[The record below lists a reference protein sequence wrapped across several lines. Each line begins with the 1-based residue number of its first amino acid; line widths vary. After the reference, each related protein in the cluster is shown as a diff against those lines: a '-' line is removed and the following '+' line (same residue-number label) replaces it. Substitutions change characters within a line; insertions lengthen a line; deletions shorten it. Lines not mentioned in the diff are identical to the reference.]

1 MTFLMSPRLRFTI
14 KTIAVSALLASASG
28 QIVAQTVINTATG
41 SVRPSEPVTLN
52 FANAEI
58 EAVARTMATITG
70 RNVVVDPRVK
80 GQLNLVTE
88 RAVPPAAAFQQFLA
102 ALRLQGFTVVETA
115 GLYKVVPEADAKLQ
129 GGSVTVVQGSS
140 GSAPAG
146 GQIVTQ
152 IFKLNFESAANL
164 VPVLRPLIS
173 PNNTINV
180 NPGNNS
186 LVITDYADNL
196 QRLARIIAAMDVSN
210 ASDVE
215 VIPLR
220 HAVATDLAPLV
231 ARLID
236 GGSGTGPAPAAG
248 QGQADTSFKTT
259 LLAEPRSNSLILR
272 AANPARV
279 AQVRALVAQLD
290 QAPAPGS
297 SASTGNIHVVY
308 LKNADATKLATTLR
322 AAMAA
327 MGTGASTSGS
337 SFGGTAAPSAPSA
350 GLSGGGTSGSMLST
364 GTGLSGGLGSTGSS
378 AGGLGGNSM
387 GTSATN
393 NNQPSTGGQIQA
405 DPTTNSLI
413 ITAPEPLYRQL
424 RAVIDQLDG
433 RRAQVLVES
442 LIVEVTASK
451 LAEFG
456 IQWQGILGKQG
467 DGTIGVIGTNSGQ
480 AGANILN
487 ITAAL
492 ATGTVSGLTGTGGL
506 GNGMNIG
513 LAPRIN
519 GQYYLGALANFLQNS
534 GDANVLSTPNLM
546 TLDNEEARIII
557 GDNVP
562 FVTGSYANS
571 TGSSTVNP
579 FTTVERKDVG
589 LMLKVRPQISENG
602 TVKMSIYQEVS
613 KIDRSTL
620 SNANGPTTSKR
631 SIESNVVVDDGNIIV
646 IGGLLEDSY
655 SQGQDKVPVM
665 GDLPVVGGLF
675 RSETR
680 SRNKTNLMVFL
691 RPVVVRDNATSEALM
706 TDRYEAIRALQQVT
720 QPTSSVMMNS
730 VSGAPVLPALP
741 ERSVMPAATPAAVPA
756 TPVVPTPMQQLAPS
770 LPPPQG
776 GGAATPAPVSS
787 NTAPAALQQTA
798 AAGAPPLYYVNL
810 GVFGEDAAGR
820 AAMAKLHDAALPL
833 AVQAVETNRGKA
845 TRVRVGPYATED
857 AAQAAAAQVR
867 SSGLA
872 PNATVAA
879 QPL

>member
-1 MTFLMSPRLRFTI
+1 MR
-14 KTIAVSALLASASG
+14 G
-28 QIVAQTVINTATG
+28 N
-41 SVRPSEPVTLN
+41 EPVTLN

-80 GQLNLVTE
+80 GQLTLITE
-88 RAVPPAAAFQQFLA
+88 RAVPPSAAFQQFLA
-102 ALRLQGFTVVETA
+102 ALRLQGFTVVESA

-129 GGSVTVVQGSS
+129 SGSVGVSES
-140 GSAPAG
+140 GSARGTPGG

-152 IFKLNFESAANL
+152 IFKLNYENAGNL

-196 QRLARIIAAMDVSN
+196 QRLGRIIAAMDVSN

-215 VIPLR
+215 IIPLR
-220 HAVATDLAPLV
+220 NALAVDLAPLV

-236 GGSGTGPAPAAG
+236 GGSGAAPAAA

-279 AQVRALVAQLD
+279 AMVRALVDKLD
-290 QAPAPGS
+290 QPPVPGS

-322 AAMAA
+322 AAMAS
-327 MGTGASTSGS
+327 MGGNASGGASASTPAISG
-337 SFGGTAAPSAPSA
+337 GGAPSSSLSGGGSNSG
-350 GLSGGGTSGSMLST
+350 GLSGGSNSSSNSSL
-364 GTGLSGGLGSTGSS
+364 GGLGSSSGMGAGSGMGS
-378 AGGLGGNSM
+378 ANS
-387 GTSATN
+387 
-393 NNQPSTGGQIQA
+393 NQPSTGGQIQA

-413 ITAPEPLYRQL
+413 ITAPEPLFRQL

-442 LIVEVTASK
+442 MIVEVSATK

-456 IQWQGILGKQG
+456 IQWQGVLGKQG
-467 DGTIGVIGTNSGQ
+467 DGTVGVIGTNSVQGG
-480 AGANILN
+480 GANILN
-487 ITAAL
+487 VTGAL
-492 ATGTVSGLTGTGGL
+492 ASGSTSAITSAASTLSKGL
-506 GNGMNIG
+506 NLA

-546 TLDNEEARIII
+546 TLDNEEARIVI
-557 GDNVP
+557 GNNVP
-562 FVTGSYANS
+562 FPTGSYAN
-571 TGSSTVNP
+571 TGGSNTVNP

-613 KIDRSTL
+613 KIDRATL
-620 SNANGPTTSKR
+620 SDVNGPTTSKR

-646 IGGLLEDSY
+646 LGGLLEDSY
-655 SQGQDKVPVM
+655 SQGEDKVPVM
-665 GDLPVVGGLF
+665 GDLPLVGGLF
-675 RSETR
+675 RSENRT
-680 SRNKTNLMVFL
+680 RNKTNLMVFL
-691 RPVVVRDNATSEALM
+691 RPVVVRDAATSEALM
-706 TDRYEAIRALQQVT
+706 ADRYDAIRGLQQVT
-720 QPTSSVMMNS
+720 QPASSLPLRS
-730 VSGAPVLPALP
+730 ISGAPVLPELP
-741 ERSVMPAATPAAVPA
+741 QRSAPA
-756 TPVVPTPMQQLAPS
+756 TRLQ
-770 LPPPQG
+770 
-776 GGAATPAPVSS
+776 PAPLQDLVTPVQPAPQLTPSGVPIS
-787 NTAPAALQQTA
+787 EAPAPAAATA
-798 AAGAPPLYYVNL
+798 PTYYVRA
-810 GVFGEDAAGR
+810 GVFGDDSASQ
-820 AAMAKLHDAALPL
+820 AALARLRNSALPISEQP
-833 AVQAVETNRGKA
+833 VDTSQGPRTS
-845 TRVRVGPYATED
+845 VRVGPYHNPASAD
-857 AAQAAAAQVR
+857 SAAAMVR
-867 SSGLA
+867 ELA
-872 PNATVAA
+872 PAATVTR
-879 QPL
+879 QTL

>member
-1 MTFLMSPRLRFTI
+1 MR
-14 KTIAVSALLASASG
+14 A
-28 QIVAQTVINTATG
+28 
-41 SVRPSEPVTLN
+41 SEPVTLN

-88 RAVPPAAAFQQFLA
+88 RAVTPAAAFQQFLA

-129 GGSVTVVQGSS
+129 GGSVSVVQGNA
-140 GSAPAG
+140 GSAPSG

-152 IFKLNFESAANL
+152 IFKLNFENAANL

-196 QRLARIIAAMDVSN
+196 QRLARIVAAMDVSN

-220 HAVATDLAPLV
+220 NAVAADLAPLV

-236 GGSGTGPAPAAG
+236 GGSAPAATP
-248 QGQADTSFKTT
+248 GQADTSFKTT
-259 LLAEPRSNSLILR
+259 LIAEPRSNSLILR

-279 AQVRALVAQLD
+279 AQVRALVDRLD
-290 QAPAPGS
+290 QPPAPGS
-297 SASTGNIHVVY
+297 SAASGNIHVVY

-327 MGTGASTSGS
+327 MGAGGGTSTGGGASPA
-337 SFGGTAAPSAPSA
+337 AAPST
-350 GLSGGGTSGSMLST
+350 GLSGGSNNSGSMLST
-364 GTGLSGGLGSTGSS
+364 GSGLSGNSSGLGAGS
-378 AGGLGGNSM
+378 NTM
-387 GTSATN
+387 GTASTN

-424 RAVIDQLDG
+424 RTVIDKLDG

-442 LIVEVTASK
+442 LIVEVAANK
-451 LAEFG
+451 VAQFG

-467 DGTIGVIGTNSGQ
+467 DGTIGVIGTNSGA
-480 AGANILN
+480 AGSNIIGL
-487 ITAAL
+487 TAAL
-492 ATGTVSGLTGTGGL
+492 ASGSTTSIATAATGL
-506 GNGMNIG
+506 GAGMNLA

-534 GDANVLSTPNLM
+534 GDANVLSTPTLM
-546 TLDNEEARIII
+546 TLDNEEARILI

-562 FVTGSYANS
+562 FVTGSYAN
-571 TGSSTVNP
+571 TGNNGTVNP
-579 FTTVERKDVG
+579 FNTVERKDVG
-589 LMLKVRPQISENG
+589 LMLKVRPQIGENG
-602 TVKMSIYQEVS
+602 MVKMAIYQEIS

-620 SNANGPTTSKR
+620 SNATGPTTSKR
-631 SIESNVVVDDGNIIV
+631 AVESNVVVDDGSIIV
-646 IGGLLEDSY
+646 IGGLLEDTY
-655 SQGQDKVPVM
+655 SQGEDKVPLM
-665 GDLPVVGGLF
+665 GDLPVVGNLF
-675 RSETR
+675 KSENR
-680 SRNKTNLMVFL
+680 SRRKTNLMIFL
-691 RPVVVRDNATSEALM
+691 RPIVVRDTATSDALVV
-706 TDRYEAIRALQQVT
+706 DRYEAIRALQQTT
-720 QPTSSVMMNS
+720 QPAPSLMMGT

-741 ERSVMPAATPAAVPA
+741 APAANKPAATPAVPQ
-756 TPVVPTPMQQLAPS
+756 PQQ
-770 LPPPQG
+770 
-776 GGAATPAPVSS
+776 
-787 NTAPAALQQTA
+787 
-798 AAGAPPLYYVNL
+798 
-810 GVFGEDAAGR
+810 
-820 AAMAKLHDAALPL
+820 
-833 AVQAVETNRGKA
+833 
-845 TRVRVGPYATED
+845 
-857 AAQAAAAQVR
+857 
-867 SSGLA
+867 
-872 PNATVAA
+872 
-879 QPL
+879 

>member
-1 MTFLMSPRLRFTI
+1 MTSNLSPQLRFALN
-14 KTIAVSALLASASG
+14 TIAACALLASASG
-28 QIVAQTVINTATG
+28 QIHAQTAIGTG
-41 SVRPSEPVTLN
+41 TSSVRPGEPVTLN

-80 GQLNLVTE
+80 GQLTLITE
-88 RAVPPAAAFQQFLA
+88 RAVPPMAAFQQFLA
-102 ALRLQGFTVVETA
+102 ALRLQGFTVVESA

-129 GGSVTVVQGSS
+129 GGSVSVSQG
-140 GSAPAG
+140 GAAGGPAG

-152 IFKLNFESAANL
+152 IFKLNFENAANL

-173 PNNTINV
+173 PNNIINV

-196 QRLARIIAAMDVSN
+196 QRLARIVAAMDVSN

-215 VIPLR
+215 IIPLR
-220 HAVATDLAPLV
+220 NAVASDLAPLV

-236 GGSGTGPAPAAG
+236 GGNGNSPSGAPAVP
-248 QGQADTSFKTT
+248 GQADTSFKTA
-259 LLAEPRSNSLILR
+259 LLADPRSNSLILR

-297 SASTGNIHVVY
+297 SAANGNIHVVY
-308 LKNADATKLATTLR
+308 LKNANATQLATTLR

-327 MGTGASTSGS
+327 MGAGS
-337 SFGGTAAPSAPSA
+337 SGTNSSTGGTLSATTANTSQGTGLGG
-350 GLSGGGTSGSMLST
+350 GLSGGNSLSNNGSGGNM
-364 GTGLSGGLGSTGSS
+364 GLGSS
-378 AGGLGGNSM
+378 ASM
-387 GTSATN
+387 GTSSTN

-424 RAVIDQLDG
+424 RTVIDKLDG

-442 LIVEVTASK
+442 LIVEVTANK

-456 IQWQGILGKQG
+456 IQWQGVLGKNG
-467 DGTIGVIGTNSGQ
+467 DGTVGVIGTNSGQ
-480 AGANILN
+480 AGMNILN
-487 ITAAL
+487 ATAAL
-492 ATGTVSGLTGTGGL
+492 ATGNYASLAGSSGL
-506 GNGMNIG
+506 GNGMNLA

-557 GDNVP
+557 GNNVP

-602 TVKMSIYQEVS
+602 TVKMAIYQEVS
-613 KIDRSTL
+613 KIDTATL

-665 GDLPVVGGLF
+665 GDIPVLGNLF
-675 RSETR
+675 RSENRT
-680 SRNKTNLMVFL
+680 RNKTNLMVFL
-691 RPVVVRDNATSEALM
+691 RPIVVRDNATSDALM
-706 TDRYEAIRALQQVT
+706 MDRYEAIRALQQTT
-720 QPTSSVMMNS
+720 QPAPSVVMKS
-730 VSGAPVLPALP
+730 VSGAPILPALP
-741 ERSVMPAATPAAVPA
+741 QRAEP
-756 TPVVPTPMQQLAPS
+756 
-770 LPPPQG
+770 
-776 GGAATPAPVSS
+776 GAATVP
-787 NTAPAALQQTA
+787 
-798 AAGAPPLYYVNL
+798 
-810 GVFGEDAAGR
+810 
-820 AAMAKLHDAALPL
+820 
-833 AVQAVETNRGKA
+833 
-845 TRVRVGPYATED
+845 
-857 AAQAAAAQVR
+857 
-867 SSGLA
+867 
-872 PNATVAA
+872 A
-879 QPL
+879 QPLAPLPAETSPR

>member
-1 MTFLMSPRLRFTI
+1 MTFLFAPRLRFTL
-14 KTIAVSALLASASG
+14 KTIAASAILTCASG
-28 QIVAQTVINTATG
+28 QIGAQTAVDTRTG

-88 RAVPPAAAFQQFLA
+88 RAVTPAAAFQQFLA
-102 ALRLQGFTVVETA
+102 ALRLQGFTVVEAA

-129 GGSVTVVQGSS
+129 GGSVSVSRG
-140 GSAPAG
+140 GAPGPGG

-152 IFKLNFESAANL
+152 IFKLNYENAANL

-196 QRLARIIAAMDVSN
+196 QRLARIVAAMDVSN

-215 VIPLR
+215 VIPLKN
-220 HAVATDLAPLV
+220 AIASDLAPLV
-231 ARLID
+231 SRLID
-236 GGSGTGPAPAAG
+236 GGSANGGAAAAAAP
-248 QGQADTSFKTT
+248 GQADTSFKTT
-259 LLAEPRSNSLILR
+259 LIAEPRSNSLILR

-297 SASTGNIHVVY
+297 SAASGNIHVVY

-327 MGTGASTSGS
+327 MGGNNGGAASGGGGASAPAPSTGLSTGGMLSTNGSSSGS
-337 SFGGTAAPSAPSA
+337 SGT
-350 GLSGGGTSGSMLST
+350 
-364 GTGLSGGLGSTGSS
+364 GGLGSS
-378 AGGLGGNSM
+378 ASAM
-387 GTSATN
+387 GTSSTN

-424 RAVIDQLDG
+424 RDVIDKLDG

-442 LIVEVTASK
+442 LIVEVSANK
-451 LAEFG
+451 VAEFG
-456 IQWQGILGKQG
+456 IQWQGVLGKNG
-467 DGTIGVIGTNSGQ
+467 DGTVGVIGTNSGQ
-480 AGANILN
+480 AGANILGV
-487 ITAAL
+487 TAAL
-492 ATGTVSGLTGTGGL
+492 ASGSTTSIASAASSLGKGL
-506 GNGMNIG
+506 NLA
-513 LAPRIN
+513 LAPRVN

-557 GDNVP
+557 GNNVP

-602 TVKMSIYQEVS
+602 TVKMAIYQEVS
-613 KIDRSTL
+613 KIDTATL

-665 GDLPVVGGLF
+665 GDIPVLGNLF
-675 RSETR
+675 RSENRT
-680 SRNKTNLMVFL
+680 RNKTNLMVFL
-691 RPVVVRDNATSEALM
+691 RPIVVRDNATSDALM
-706 TDRYEAIRALQQVT
+706 MDRYEAIRALQQNT
-720 QPTSSVMMNS
+720 QPAPSVVMKS
-730 VSGAPVLPALP
+730 VSGAPILPALP
-741 ERSVMPAATPAAVPA
+741 QRAEP
-756 TPVVPTPMQQLAPS
+756 
-770 LPPPQG
+770 
-776 GGAATPAPVSS
+776 GAATVP
-787 NTAPAALQQTA
+787 
-798 AAGAPPLYYVNL
+798 
-810 GVFGEDAAGR
+810 
-820 AAMAKLHDAALPL
+820 
-833 AVQAVETNRGKA
+833 
-845 TRVRVGPYATED
+845 
-857 AAQAAAAQVR
+857 
-867 SSGLA
+867 
-872 PNATVAA
+872 A
-879 QPL
+879 QPLAPLPAETSPR

>member
-1 MTFLMSPRLRFTI
+1 MTFLFAPRLRFTL
-14 KTIAVSALLASASG
+14 KTIAVSAIFTCASG
-28 QIVAQTVINTATG
+28 QIGAQTAVDTRTG

-88 RAVPPAAAFQQFLA
+88 RAVTPAAAFQQFLA
-102 ALRLQGFTVVETA
+102 ALRLQGFTVVEAA

-129 GGSVTVVQGSS
+129 GGSVSVVQGNA
-140 GSAPAG
+140 GSAPGG

-152 IFKLNFESAANL
+152 IFKLNFENAANL

-196 QRLARIIAAMDVSN
+196 QRLARIVAAMDVSN

-215 VIPLR
+215 VIPLKN
-220 HAVATDLAPLV
+220 AIASDLAPLV
-231 ARLID
+231 SRLID
-236 GGSGTGPAPAAG
+236 GGSANGGAAAAAAP
-248 QGQADTSFKTT
+248 GQADTAFKTT
-259 LLAEPRSNSLILR
+259 LIAEPRSNSLILR

-297 SASTGNIHVVY
+297 SAASGNIHVVY

-327 MGTGASTSGS
+327 MAAMGGNNGGAASGGGGASAPAPSTGLSTGGMLSTNGSSSGS
-337 SFGGTAAPSAPSA
+337 S
-350 GLSGGGTSGSMLST
+350 T
-364 GTGLSGGLGSTGSS
+364 GGGLGSSTS
-378 AGGLGGNSM
+378 AM
-387 GTSATN
+387 GTSSTN

-424 RAVIDQLDG
+424 RDVIDKLDG

-442 LIVEVTASK
+442 LIVEVSANK
-451 LAEFG
+451 VAEFG
-456 IQWQGILGKQG
+456 IQWQGILGKNG
-467 DGTIGVIGTNSGQ
+467 DGTVGVIGTNSGA

-487 ITAAL
+487 VTAAL
-492 ATGTVSGLTGTGGL
+492 ASGSTTSIATAASSLGKGL
-506 GNGMNIG
+506 NLA

-557 GDNVP
+557 GNNVP

-602 TVKMSIYQEVS
+602 TVKMAIYQEVS
-613 KIDRSTL
+613 KIDTATL

-631 SIESNVVVDDGNIIV
+631 SIESNVVVDDGSIIV

-665 GDLPVVGGLF
+665 GDIPVLGNLF
-675 RSETR
+675 RSENRT
-680 SRNKTNLMVFL
+680 RNKTNLMVFL
-691 RPVVVRDNATSEALM
+691 RPIVVRDNATSDALM
-706 TDRYEAIRALQQVT
+706 MDRYEAIRALQQTT
-720 QPTSSVMMNS
+720 QPAPSVVMKS
-730 VSGAPVLPALP
+730 VSGAPILPALP
-741 ERSVMPAATPAAVPA
+741 QRTDPGAV
-756 TPVVPTPMQQLAPS
+756 TVP
-770 LPPPQG
+770 
-776 GGAATPAPVSS
+776 
-787 NTAPAALQQTA
+787 
-798 AAGAPPLYYVNL
+798 
-810 GVFGEDAAGR
+810 
-820 AAMAKLHDAALPL
+820 
-833 AVQAVETNRGKA
+833 
-845 TRVRVGPYATED
+845 
-857 AAQAAAAQVR
+857 
-867 SSGLA
+867 
-872 PNATVAA
+872 A
-879 QPL
+879 QPLAPLPAETSPR

>member
-1 MTFLMSPRLRFTI
+1 MTSSFSPRLRLAI
-14 KTIAVSALLASASG
+14 KTIALSALLAGGSG
-28 QIVAQTVINTATG
+28 QIIAQTAIDTRTG

-88 RAVPPAAAFQQFLA
+88 RAVTPAAAFQQFLA
-102 ALRLQGFTVVETA
+102 ALRLQGFTVVEAA

-129 GGSVTVVQGSS
+129 GGSVSVVQGSS
-140 GSAPAG
+140 GNAPSG

-152 IFKLNFESAANL
+152 IFKLNFENAANL

-196 QRLARIIAAMDVSN
+196 QRLARIVAAMDVSN

-220 HAVATDLAPLV
+220 NAIAADMAPLV

-236 GGSGTGPAPAAG
+236 GGSAPAATP
-248 QGQADTSFKTT
+248 GQADTSFKTT
-259 LLAEPRSNSLILR
+259 LIAEPRSNSLILR

-279 AQVRALVAQLD
+279 AQVRALVDRLD
-290 QAPAPGS
+290 QPPVPGS
-297 SASTGNIHVVY
+297 SAASGNIHVVY

-327 MGTGASTSGS
+327 MGTGSATGAGGGGS
-337 SFGGTAAPSAPSA
+337 PAAAAPST
-350 GLSGGGTSGSMLST
+350 GLSGGGSSGNMLST
-364 GTGLSGGLGSTGSS
+364 GSGLSGSGSNSGLGS
-378 AGGLGGNSM
+378 GNNAM

-424 RAVIDQLDG
+424 RAVIDKLDG

-442 LIVEVTASK
+442 LIVEVAANK
-451 LAEFG
+451 VAQFG

-467 DGTIGVIGTNSGQ
+467 DGTIGVIGTNSGA
-480 AGANILN
+480 AGSNIIGL
-487 ITAAL
+487 TAAL
-492 ATGTVSGLTGTGGL
+492 ASGSATSIATAATGL
-506 GNGMNIG
+506 GAGMNVA

-546 TLDNEEARIII
+546 TLDNEEARILI

-562 FVTGSYANS
+562 FVTGSYAN
-571 TGSSTVNP
+571 TGNNGTVNP
-579 FTTVERKDVG
+579 FKTVERKDVG
-589 LMLKVRPQISENG
+589 LMLKVRPQIGENG
-602 TVKMSIYQEVS
+602 TVKMAIYQEIS
-613 KIDRSTL
+613 KIDDSTRN
-620 SNANGPTTSKR
+620 NANGPSTSKR
-631 SIESNVVVDDGNIIV
+631 SVESNVLVDDGSIIV
-646 IGGLLEDSY
+646 IGGLLEDTY
-655 SQGQDKVPVM
+655 SQGEDKVPLM
-665 GDLPVVGGLF
+665 GDLPVVGNLF
-675 RSETR
+675 KSENR
-680 SRNKTNLMVFL
+680 KRNKTNLMIFL
-691 RPVVVRDNATSEALM
+691 RPIVVRDTATSDALVV
-706 TDRYEAIRALQQVT
+706 DRYDAIRALQQNT
-720 QPTSSVMMNS
+720 QPAPSLMMGT
-730 VSGAPVLPALP
+730 VSGAPVLPPLP
-741 ERSVMPAATPAAVPA
+741 APTAKPA
-756 TPVVPTPMQQLAPS
+756 TPVAPQPQQ
-770 LPPPQG
+770 
-776 GGAATPAPVSS
+776 
-787 NTAPAALQQTA
+787 
-798 AAGAPPLYYVNL
+798 
-810 GVFGEDAAGR
+810 
-820 AAMAKLHDAALPL
+820 
-833 AVQAVETNRGKA
+833 
-845 TRVRVGPYATED
+845 
-857 AAQAAAAQVR
+857 
-867 SSGLA
+867 
-872 PNATVAA
+872 
-879 QPL
+879 

>member
-1 MTFLMSPRLRFTI
+1 MTSSFSPRLRFAL
-14 KTIAVSALLASASG
+14 KTIAASALLAGGSG
-28 QIVAQTVINTATG
+28 QIFAQTAIDTRTG

-88 RAVPPAAAFQQFLA
+88 RAVTPAAAFQQFLA
-102 ALRLQGFTVVETA
+102 ALRLQGFTVVEAA

-129 GGSVTVVQGSS
+129 GGNVSVVQGSS
-140 GSAPAG
+140 GNAPSG

-152 IFKLNFESAANL
+152 IFKLNFENAANL

-196 QRLARIIAAMDVSN
+196 QRLARIVAAMDVSN

-220 HAVATDLAPLV
+220 NAIAADMAPLV

-236 GGSGTGPAPAAG
+236 GGSAPAATP
-248 QGQADTSFKTT
+248 GQADTSFKTT
-259 LLAEPRSNSLILR
+259 LIAEPRSNSLILR

-279 AQVRALVAQLD
+279 AQVRALVDRLD
-290 QAPAPGS
+290 QPPAPGS
-297 SASTGNIHVVY
+297 SAASGNIHVVY

-327 MGTGASTSGS
+327 MGTGSPTGAGGGASPA
-337 SFGGTAAPSAPSA
+337 AAPST
-350 GLSGGGTSGSMLST
+350 GLSGGGSSGNMLST
-364 GTGLSGGLGSTGSS
+364 GSGLSGSGSNSGLGS
-378 AGGLGGNSM
+378 GNNAM

-424 RAVIDQLDG
+424 RAVIDKLDG

-442 LIVEVTASK
+442 LIVEVAANK
-451 LAEFG
+451 VAQFG

-467 DGTIGVIGTNSGQ
+467 DGTVGVIGTNSGA
-480 AGANILN
+480 AGSNIIGL
-487 ITAAL
+487 TAAL
-492 ATGTVSGLTGTGGL
+492 ASGSATSIATAATGL
-506 GNGMNIG
+506 GAGMNVA

-546 TLDNEEARIII
+546 TLDNEEARILI

-562 FVTGSYANS
+562 FVTGSYAN
-571 TGSSTVNP
+571 TGNNGTVNP
-579 FTTVERKDVG
+579 FNTVERKDVG
-589 LMLKVRPQISENG
+589 LMLKVRPQIGENG
-602 TVKMSIYQEVS
+602 TVKMAIYQEIS

-620 SNANGPTTSKR
+620 SNATGPTTSKR
-631 SIESNVVVDDGNIIV
+631 AVESNVVVDDGSIIV
-646 IGGLLEDSY
+646 IGGLLEDTY
-655 SQGQDKVPVM
+655 SQGEDKVPLM
-665 GDLPVVGGLF
+665 GDLPVVGNLF
-675 RSETR
+675 KSENR
-680 SRNKTNLMVFL
+680 SRRKTNLMIFL
-691 RPVVVRDNATSEALM
+691 RPIVVRDNATNDALVV
-706 TDRYEAIRALQQVT
+706 DRYDAIRALQQNT
-720 QPTSSVMMNS
+720 QPAPSLMMGT
-730 VSGAPVLPALP
+730 VSGAPVLPPLP
-741 ERSVMPAATPAAVPA
+741 APAAKPATPAAPQ
-756 TPVVPTPMQQLAPS
+756 PQQ
-770 LPPPQG
+770 
-776 GGAATPAPVSS
+776 
-787 NTAPAALQQTA
+787 
-798 AAGAPPLYYVNL
+798 
-810 GVFGEDAAGR
+810 
-820 AAMAKLHDAALPL
+820 
-833 AVQAVETNRGKA
+833 
-845 TRVRVGPYATED
+845 
-857 AAQAAAAQVR
+857 
-867 SSGLA
+867 
-872 PNATVAA
+872 
-879 QPL
+879 